1 MKIILASESPRRR
14 ELLEMMGLK
23 FDIKPSNSDETFK
36 EGLSI
41 EEQSKRLAHIKAK
54 SVFDETSNEGD
65 RAVIGSDTMV
75 IEGDK
80 IYGKPHTREQAI
92 EMLQD
97 LNNTKHT
104 KPLGA
109 YIICLFITGT
119 FLSKRLIVPF
129 ILPDLSFTIMNS
141 FFHSVFTAAHSGVCI
156 KFVFGFVCKNS
167 FNSVSMFSPLL
178 NIF

>member
-36 EGLSI
+36 DGLSI

-54 SVFDETSNEGD
+54 SVFDETANEGD

-97 LNNTKHT
+97 L
-104 KPLGA
+104 
-109 YIICLFITGT
+109 IIT
-119 FLSKRLIVPF
+119 
-129 ILPDLSFTIMNS
+129 
-141 FFHSVFTAAHSGVCI
+141 CI
-156 KFVFGFVCKNS
+156 NDAMRKVDSAQSAGFGKY
-167 FNSVSMFSPLL
+167 
-178 NIF
+178 NIPGLM